1 MNLTDYQRLLGA
13 LSFAAHKHRFQ
24 RRKDADATP
33 YINHPI
39 EVARTLVE
47 VGGET
52 DIDLLVAAVLHDCI
66 EDTETTP
73 GEIESL
79 FGVEVLAIVLEVT
92 DDKRLPK
99 EERKRLQVE
108 QASRKSERARKLK
121 LADKICNVHDI
132 QHHPPAQ
139 WSEERK
145 AQYLAWVRAVLQQ
158 LEGTNFPMEKH
169 LHALL
174 QRGLMPQ
181 VVERS

>member
-1 MNLTDYQRLLGA
+1 MTMNSTEYQRLLGA

-39 EVARTLVE
+39 EVARILIE
-47 VGGET
+47 VGGQT

-73 GEIESL
+73 EEIASL
-79 FGVEVLAIVLEVT
+79 FGTEVLSIVLEVT

-99 EERKRLQVE
+99 EERKRLQV
-108 QASRKSERARKLK
+108 AHAARKSERARKLK
-121 LADKICNVHDI
+121 LADKICNVYDI

-139 WSEERK
+139 WSEARK
-145 AQYLAWVRAVLQQ
+145 TQYLEWVSAVLQQ
-158 LEGTNFPMEKH
+158 LEGTNLPMEKH
-169 LHALL
+169 LHTLL
-174 QRGLMPQ
+174 QRGLTPEM
-181 VVERS
+181 V